1 MCSSDLMLLY
11 DWSGDYPDAENYL
24 TPLLGCQRSVGHRCL
39 EGNSVLSGSG
49 WTAPGLEEQ
58 LLRSSRK
65 DGPERLALLGS
76 IQRRA
81 AAGVPYLPL
90 WRMAPVA
97 WARPQV
103 RELAF
108 DGSGRL
114 VLSALR
120 RQAAGTTAKA
130 RAMAAAGAAAGT
142 TAAPPGATAARTTT
156 EPAATGP
163 KARGEM
169 ATTTAPAAEAG
180 R

>member
-1 MCSSDLMLLY
+1 MLFR
-11 DWSGDYPDAENYL
+11 SENFL
-24 TPLLGCQRSVGHRCL
+24 TPLLGCQRSVGERCL

-58 LLRSSRK
+58 LVHSSRK
-65 DGPERLALLGS
+65 DGPQRLALLGA

-97 WARPQV
+97 WARPRVQA
-103 RELAF
+103 LTF

-120 RQAAGTTAKA
+120 RQVATQASPTTKVRTAAANLNARDAKEATTAQ
-130 RAMAAAGAAAGT
+130 
-142 TAAPPGATAARTTT
+142 TAETSR
-156 EPAATGP
+156 
-163 KARGEM
+163 
-169 ATTTAPAAEAG
+169 
-180 R
+180 